1 MSQLGSSWYH
11 SVDSVLS
18 SSQKNDVEKVYE
30 SYTFSTVCENIGI
43 LVSEHDIPGEADL
56 NNLESNLDSLLAL
69 LDCSGD
75 AEGHGASSD
84 VFSRYSITENFIAK
98 YSKA

>member
-1 MSQLGSSWYH
+1 MSNLGPFWYH
-11 SVDSVLS
+11 NVDSVLS
-18 SSQKNDVEKVYE
+18 SSQKHDVEKVYE
-30 SYTFSTVCENIGI
+30 SYTLSTVCENIGM

-56 NNLESNLDSLLAL
+56 NNLEGNLDNLLAL

-75 AEGHGASSD
+75 AEGHGETSD
-84 VFSRYSITENFIAK
+84 IFARYSITENFIAK